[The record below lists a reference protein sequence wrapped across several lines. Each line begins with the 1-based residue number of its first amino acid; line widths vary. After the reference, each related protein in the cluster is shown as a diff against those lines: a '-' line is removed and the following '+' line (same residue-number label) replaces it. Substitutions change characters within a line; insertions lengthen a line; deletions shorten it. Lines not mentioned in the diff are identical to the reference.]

1 MKSIRR
7 RLVGMFLI
15 LTLALVIALG
25 VRPVPV
31 DRIFAAYAIAVAALG
46 LLALTRTAHEA
57 AVRSPS
63 IFEYWLMPRAEGNV
77 RPPELIRIERE
88 ITLGAGTAAHLH
100 RRLLPLL
107 REAAGTRL
115 SARHQID
122 FERRPEEARR
132 LLGEDAWDVLRPD
145 RPEPIDRNGPGLSLR
160 RIGGV
165 VKTLERL

>member
-15 LTLALVIALG
+15 MTLALLIALG
-25 VRPVPV
+25 VRPVSV
-31 DRIFAAYAIAVAALG
+31 DRIVAAYAIAVAALG

-63 IFEYWLMPRAEGNV
+63 IFEYWLMPRTEARV

-107 REAAGTRL
+107 REAAATRL
-115 SARHQID
+115 AARHHID
-122 FERRPEEARR
+122 FERRPEDARR

-145 RPEPIDRNGPGLSLR
+145 RPEPLDRNGPGLSLR

-165 VKTLERL
+165 VRTLEQL